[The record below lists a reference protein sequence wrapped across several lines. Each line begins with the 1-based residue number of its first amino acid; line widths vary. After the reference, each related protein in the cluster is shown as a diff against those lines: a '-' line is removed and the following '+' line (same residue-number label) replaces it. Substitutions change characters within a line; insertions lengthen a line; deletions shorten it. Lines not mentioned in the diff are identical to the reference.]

1 MDAGFY
7 STITDLAK
15 LGSAGVGLAVFLMAF
30 FLIVRGKPVDDA
42 TARLREKFLV
52 WGVGFAIFCGATAL
66 IAPWFEKD
74 KPGGPVH
81 LRLAFSPDFESE
93 SLSNPKIRLPDGS
106 LGKPEEQFAVA
117 PSDVTQV
124 VTIGMDSA
132 LKEVKSLR
140 QSTAALV
147 QTVDDVRDQR
157 DRLAATVP
165 ASAAPA
171 DARRTLGAS
180 SDQSEAIQNQV
191 AHSIKVGD
199 FDRAAV
205 LSTQLRSSVARSGVA
220 VDRIARPVRSQ

>member
-1 MDAGFY
+1 MDTGFY

-74 KPGGPVH
+74 GPGGPVH

-93 SLSNPKIRLPDGS
+93 GLSSPKIHLSDGS
-106 LGKPEEQFAVA
+106 LGKPDEQFAVP
-117 PSDVTQV
+117 PSDVTQT

-132 LKEVKSLR
+132 LKEVRSLR

-147 QTVDDVRDQR
+147 QTLDDARDQR
-157 DRLAATVP
+157 DRLADTLPAT
-165 ASAAPA
+165 AGPA
-171 DARRTLGAS
+171 DAQRTLDTS
-180 SDQSEAIQNQV
+180 SNDSEAIQHQV
-191 AHSIKVGD
+191 VQSINSGD
-199 FDRAAV
+199 FDRAAM
-205 LSTQLRSSVARSGVA
+205 LSARLRSSVASSGVA
-220 VDRIARPVRSQ
+220 VSRLAPKPGK